1 MSVTFL
7 CGSQYKT
14 HCTTTSIRTS
24 KTAKKNYC
32 KFSEVIP
39 KKIIY
44 LLSISCSM
52 VLRSQ
57 PCSYAVQIRC
67 VTSMISNF
75 VYKPNMAFVWLSE
88 IWELQPDFFFFFFAH
103 FFTESHC
110 MTSEDLEY
118 CLCVSWTL
126 LWCIDCFVK
135 HPSLLKSFGVQTE
148 RKSYGFGA
156 IWGWFKWFSFLS
168 EPFLLCLCNNTWRL
182 SVFILQ
188 MCYIRFL
195 ISAVLIRSEFTLDPG
210 V

>member
-39 KKIIY
+39 KKMIY

-88 IWELQPDFFFFFFAH
+88 IWELQPDFLFFFCPLLHRKPLHDFRRLGILPMRLVDTFMVH
-103 FFTESHC
+103 WLFCQTPVPFE
-110 MTSEDLEY
+110 
-118 CLCVSWTL
+118 V
-126 LWCIDCFVK
+126 LWC
-135 HPSLLKSFGVQTE
+135 SN
-148 RKSYGFGA
+148 RK
-156 IWGWFKWFSFLS
+156 K
-168 EPFLLCLCNNTWRL
+168 
-182 SVFILQ
+182 V
-188 MCYIRFL
+188 IRVWSDMRM
-195 ISAVLIRSEFTLDPG
+195 I
-210 V
+210 